1 MVFTKPSQPCPPHI
15 TVGCKRHWQREE
27 KRDRILWMWVL
38 QFPFTVKLWDSRNWP
53 LWLLLHSFT
62 ATPHWKAVRKYW
74 GWFKRH
80 KGTSLVMCGPYWN
93 SQWNGPNYFSWL
105 IIYHISSLTKSLL
118 WRCLACPG
126 TALPEVTQ
134 ASYGHLS
141 SEMWHI
147 ETSTRGLDRFFPVL
161 KLGSLRL
168 IRYEN
173 NHVEL
178 EALGS
183 HNYKIYPIISITV
196 STQPSA
202 LQLIF
207 FFLAV
212 TVSQKFLLITFSR
225 PRMIEFLSFHRF
237 SPSKINSSLSRF

>member
-53 LWLLLHSFT
+53 LWLAPITLIHSNTPLKSSSQVLGLIQEAQRNLSRDVWALLQQSVEWPQLFL
-62 ATPHWKAVRKYW
+62 Y
-74 GWFKRH
+74 
-80 KGTSLVMCGPYWN
+80 L
-93 SQWNGPNYFSWL
+93 WL

-118 WRCLACPG
+118 RRCLACLG

-161 KLGSLRL
+161 TLGSLRL

-183 HNYKIYPIISITV
+183 HNYKIYPIICITV

-207 FFLAV
+207 F
-212 TVSQKFLLITFSR
+212 
-225 PRMIEFLSFHRF
+225 
-237 SPSKINSSLSRF
+237 